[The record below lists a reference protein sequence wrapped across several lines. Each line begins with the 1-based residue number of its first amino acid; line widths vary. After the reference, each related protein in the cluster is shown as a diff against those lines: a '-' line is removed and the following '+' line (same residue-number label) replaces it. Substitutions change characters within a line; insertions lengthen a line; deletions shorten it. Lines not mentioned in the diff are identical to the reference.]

1 MAVLSC
7 FSLNTHSQEPRKS
20 HRISPLWLFPSSPGL
35 LGQWDTLGRD
45 ELFYDVCVCL
55 YVGEKCFGER
65 ERGKVRNID
74 SCGPQGDTVRVC
86 ENSVLR
92 VASYA
97 WLCVC
102 VWVCPIPGAAPG
114 TVHQCQSDVER
125 VGYSRSTAEKP
136 APVSKTLSASLYSLY
151 ILLTLTLFTNHHNL
165 LINIFT
171 RPDLQQRSHT
181 KVFNNSDRYG
191 CEFKKDIKYIYV
203 YIF

>member
-45 ELFYDVCVCL
+45 ELYYDVCVCL

-74 SCGPQGDTVRVC
+74 ACGPQGDAVRVC

-136 APVSKTLSASLYSLY
+136 ALCPRPCQHHSIYSLY
-151 ILLTLTLFTNHHNL
+151 ILLTLTLFTNHYN
-165 LINIFT
+165 LINVFT

-191 CEFKKDIKYIYV
+191 YEFKKDMNDIYV

>member
-1 MAVLSC
+1 M
-7 FSLNTHSQEPRKS
+7 
-20 HRISPLWLFPSSPGL
+20 
-35 LGQWDTLGRD
+35 
-45 ELFYDVCVCL
+45 CL

-74 SCGPQGDTVRVC
+74 ACGPQGDAVRVC

-191 CEFKKDIKYIYV
+191 YEFKKDMNDIYV